1 VARHYGG
8 LLRDHDLQPSRF
20 ELIPLELAVVEFIAV
35 GLHHPA
41 MAERIASSGIE
52 SEPWFGLS
60 LEGLCQVRQAT
71 VMVLVPVAD
80 DQGVGRGGID
90 FQAFEIV
97 CERAGRESEV
107 HQDLFFLC
115 ASEGLHVK
123 GQPMFRQQRDL

>member
-1 VARHYGG
+1 MACHYGG

-20 ELIPLELAVVEFIAV
+20 ELIALELTVVEFIAV

-41 MAERIASSGIE
+41 MAERIVPSCVE

-60 LEGLCQVRQAT
+60 LEGLRQVGQAT
-71 VMVLVPVAD
+71 VMILVPVAD

-97 CERAGRESEV
+97 CEGAGREREV
-107 HQDLFFLC
+107 QQDLFFLC
-115 ASEGLHVK
+115 ASEGIQVK